1 MDYTSIALKTSI
13 NIKNFGFITDVVRDG
28 SSIGQVG
35 ALFISSREE
44 LQDNLMEMD
53 VSVLM
58 VDNSIQLKTGD
69 ILTSIGRVIRKVNTI
84 SPNGSI
90 VIYHEVEATKCI

>member
-1 MDYTSIALKTSI
+1 
-13 NIKNFGFITDVVRDG
+13 
-28 SSIGQVG
+28 
-35 ALFISSREE
+35 
-44 LQDNLMEMD
+44 MEMD

-90 VIYHEVEATKCI
+90 VIYYEVEATKCI